1 MRHVNKRNNVKKSL
15 QNFSGDKMSSKKELE
30 ELQSIRKLLILLLV
44 KLGATSE
51 EIAQAL
57 GMDSSTVRKMLPIQK
72 IKKIKGV

>member
-1 MRHVNKRNNVKKSL
+1 
-15 QNFSGDKMSSKKELE
+15 MSSKKELE